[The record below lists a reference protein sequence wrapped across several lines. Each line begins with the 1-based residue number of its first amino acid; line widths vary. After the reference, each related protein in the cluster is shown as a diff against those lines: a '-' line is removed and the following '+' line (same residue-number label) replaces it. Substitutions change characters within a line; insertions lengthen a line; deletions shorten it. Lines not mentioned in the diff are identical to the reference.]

1 MPYLE
6 HGNHTI
12 EVRGNTIT
20 LTLFGEF
27 NRQGALSYIQAM
39 KDTIVQ
45 FAGQPIVIL
54 VDNTQLTGGTPNA
67 YEESNNYNQWL
78 ATQKVLAVATVYSS
92 EVFNVIDKARVTN
105 KELLNYK
112 AFSTSEE
119 AQQWLVNFK

>member
-1 MPYLE
+1 MPYPE

-12 EVRGNTIT
+12 EVRGNTII

-27 NRQGALSYIQAM
+27 NRQGALSYIQNM

-54 VDNTQLTGGTPNA
+54 VDNTQLTGATPKA

-78 ATQKVLAVATVYSS
+78 ATQNVLAVATVYSS
-92 EVFNVIDKARVTN
+92 EVFNIIDKTRVTN
-105 KELLNYK
+105 KKHLNYK

-119 AQQWLVNFK
+119 AQQWLISFK